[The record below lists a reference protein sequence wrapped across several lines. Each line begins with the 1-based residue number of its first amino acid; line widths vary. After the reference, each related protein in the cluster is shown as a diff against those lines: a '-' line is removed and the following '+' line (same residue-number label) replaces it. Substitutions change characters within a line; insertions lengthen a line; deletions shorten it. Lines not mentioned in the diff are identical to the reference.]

1 MITFFLNIAASML
14 SELYQ
19 DCLIDKIVQNSF
31 ENFAL
36 KSFMICG
43 DQTMK

>member
-1 MITFFLNIAASML
+1 MITFFLNIAASKL
-14 SELYQ
+14 SEKYKV
-19 DCLIDKIVQNSF
+19 CLIDKIVQNSF

-43 DQTMK
+43 DQTME